1 MAGADRLP
9 LGVVPSAYRLR
20 IEPDLDAARFDGVVE
35 IDVALDAPS
44 ATIELHA
51 LELSL
56 PRAAA
61 RLEGGERRQAVV
73 TLDPATE
80 RAALT
85 FEPGLPAGRA
95 VLELAFA
102 GTLNDQLAGFYR
114 STFTDLDGAA
124 HTIATTQLCETD
136 ARRMF
141 PCFDEP
147 AFKATFE
154 VTVVVPA
161 PLRAFSNA
169 PVQTTRTLE
178 GGRREIAFRRTMP
191 MSTYLVA
198 LVVGPFEQTAPVDV
212 DGVPLTVVCTP
223 GRTDLG
229 RFALEV
235 GAFALRFYAEYF
247 GIPYPGEKVDLVAV
261 PDFAYGAMENLGCI
275 TFRESVLLVDE
286 QTASAAELQQVAMV
300 VAHELA
306 HMWFGDLVT
315 MAWWEGIWLNEAF
328 ATQMQYLCADAF
340 RPQWRLWG
348 EFARDR
354 EFGLEID
361 ALHTTRS
368 IEFPVSSP
376 ADATGML
383 DAITY
388 LKGATVL
395 RMLEEFLGAD
405 VYRAGVRRY
414 LEDHE
419 YANAV
424 TADLWRAFEAAS
436 GEPVAEVMGTWILQ
450 GGHPVVTAA
459 NGSLSQAPFA
469 YRPPDGPSAIGRGW
483 RVPVRSRPLAGGP
496 AAAQLL
502 GDEPEPVAAATPAVV
517 NAGGLAAYRTAYDAE
532 TFGALVA
539 RLDALT
545 ELERGTLLGDTWALA
560 RAGARPVA
568 DVLAVARA
576 LDPVAEPRAWATV
589 LGVLDLLDRI
599 VDERDR
605 PQLQTAASALFAP
618 LLTAFGWD
626 AEPGEDVRT
635 GTVRATAVEGLGVLA
650 RDASVRAEAAARFE
664 AGALTGD
671 LAPAIVTVVAATAA
685 PGVAEVLLARY
696 RAAPDPQAEDRYRT
710 GLADLADRAH
720 GLETLAHC
728 FEWFRTHDASSVIG
742 RLVANRVAGPSVWEA
757 VAASWDDTIGRIPPA
772 LQFRVT
778 MGVPSLVGDAALAER
793 VAAFHRSH
801 PIAIAQRTVDQQ
813 VERMRNGVAFAERVR
828 PELGAALAAVA

>member
-73 TLDPATE
+73 TLDPPTE

-229 RFALEV
+229 GFALEV

-405 VYRAGVRRY
+405 VYRDGVRRY

-599 VDERDR
+599 VDDRDR
-605 PQLQTAASALFAP
+605 PQLQTGLRALRAAAHRLRLGRRARRGRADRDGPCDRGRGARGAGAGRLGASGGGGPVRGRRAHRRPRPRHRDRGGGDGRPRGGRGAP
-618 LLTAFGWD
+618 RAV
-626 AEPGEDVRT
+626 PG
-635 GTVRATAVEGLGVLA
+635 RARPPGRGPVPDRARRPGRPRARA
-650 RDASVRAEAAARFE
+650 RDARALLRVVPHPRRVVRDRQARRE
-664 AGALTGD
+664 PRGRPVG
-671 LAPAIVTVVAATAA
+671 VGGRGGVV
-685 PGVAEVLLARY
+685 GRH
-696 RAAPDPQAEDRYRT
+696 
-710 GLADLADRAH
+710 DRAH
-720 GLETLAHC
+720 
-728 FEWFRTHDASSVIG
+728 
-742 RLVANRVAGPSVWEA
+742 
-757 VAASWDDTIGRIPPA
+757 PA
-772 LQFRVT
+772 
-778 MGVPSLVGDAALAER
+778 
-793 VAAFHRSH
+793 
-801 PIAIAQRTVDQQ
+801 
-813 VERMRNGVAFAERVR
+813 
-828 PELGAALAAVA
+828 GAAVPRHDGRAVPRR